1 MIVFAL
7 RHAERRPEPHDALSA
22 AGRTRAGRLARM
34 LADAG
39 VTLACRSD
47 AARTGETLAPLAEA
61 LGDLRIETIG
71 GASDAHVAGVVAVIE
86 ALPEDAVAVVVGH
99 SNTVGPILAALGA
112 GSQPEIGPGEF
123 DRLFILFR
131 GPGEAR
137 RLLSLHY

>member
-1 MIVFAL
+1 MIVIAF
-7 RHAERRPEPHDALSA
+7 RHAERLPEPHDALSD
-22 AGRTRAGRLARM
+22 AGRARASRLAWM

-71 GASDAHVAGVVAVIE
+71 GASEAHVTGVMAVIE
-86 ALPEDAVAVVVGH
+86 ALPDDAVAVIVGH
-99 SNTVGPILAALGA
+99 INTVGPILAGLGA
-112 GSQPEIGPGEF
+112 DPEPEIHPYEF
-123 DRLFILFR
+123 DKLFILFR